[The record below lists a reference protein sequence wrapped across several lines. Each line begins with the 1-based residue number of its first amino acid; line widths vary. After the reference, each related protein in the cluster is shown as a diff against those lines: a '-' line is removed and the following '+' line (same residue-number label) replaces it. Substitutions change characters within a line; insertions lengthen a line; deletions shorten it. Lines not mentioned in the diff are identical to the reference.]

1 MWRRSRRE
9 WACCVENEPDID
21 GGRMGGFRTLG
32 FWRVADVLIRWNTW
46 CPWLSVFWPEQ
57 ILIENYGL
65 DVNHRDENRQT
76 CSSAPCESRK
86 TSKAEKWILTEVKH
100 WALVDSRKPK
110 QLWTFVFPGQT
121 CLIKTHGYT
130 SLLGFLADLWGTCTF
145 EVNDSTG
152 HSMFV
157 FIWPSMEPPNHAKP
171 DSLLVKLTT
180 QRSGKKGRQP
190 SIYSEYGN
198 LDPREAEQ
206 CQERSRRW
214 SQWCISISQGIR
226 SPHVTLMVDVVEESA
241 RIAGLGLAPTKNV
254 FERVFCQTFASH
266 AYRI

>member
-1 MWRRSRRE
+1 MSLIFRVLTWTDSYWELWPRCEPSRRE
-9 WACCVENEPDID
+9 RADLFLGTMWKQENFKGWEV
-21 GGRMGGFRTLG
+21 RL
-32 FWRVADVLIRWNTW
+32 AE
-46 CPWLSVFWPEQ
+46 LSFT
-57 ILIENYGL
+57 
-65 DVNHRDENRQT
+65 R
-76 CSSAPCESRK
+76 
-86 TSKAEKWILTEVKH
+86 

-110 QLWTFVFPGQT
+110 ELWTFVFPGQT
-121 CLIKTHGYT
+121 CFIKTHGYT

-198 LDPREAEQ
+198 LDPREAEP

-226 SPHVTLMVDVVEESA
+226 APHVTLMVDVVEESA